1 MSEQYPIDFVVTWVD
16 GNDPVWQVEK
26 AKYSPNKNADNRNVR
41 FRDWDNMQYWFRAVE
56 KFAPWVNK
64 IHFVTYG
71 HLPKWLNT
79 ENPKLN
85 IAKHSDFIPQQY
97 LPTFSSQP
105 IELNLH
111 RIKGLAER
119 FVYFND
125 DMFLL
130 KPVKKELFFAGEGGL
145 PTDFAITSTISTTT
159 KEDMMPFIKLN
170 CVTILNSH
178 FDKKKQMKKH
188 FNKWINLA
196 YGWNALRNLI
206 FYGQHRFKGFA
217 NNHLAFSF
225 LKSEYEDIW
234 EKEYESLDDTS
245 SHKFRSKLDLDN
257 WLIRYWQLTRG
268 NFYPIGRHTK
278 GKVYEIYNGI
288 EQNQELFK
296 IIENQSMP
304 MICINDNDNV
314 DFEPMKERIKQ
325 AFDKILPEKSSFE
338 K

>member
-1 MSEQYPIDFVVTWVD
+1 MSKNYPIDFVVTWVD
-16 GNDPVWQVEK
+16 GNDPVWQAEK

-71 HLPKWLNT
+71 HLPKWLNID
-79 ENPKLN
+79 NPKLN
-85 IAKHSDFIPQQY
+85 IAKHSDFIPQKY

-111 RIKGLAER
+111 RINGLAER

-130 KPVKKELFFAGEGGL
+130 RPVKRELFFAGKDCL

-170 CVTILNSH
+170 CVTILNGH
-178 FDKKKQMKKH
+178 FDKKEQMKKH
-188 FNKWINLA
+188 FSKWVNLA

-217 NNHLAFSF
+217 
-225 LKSEYEDIW
+225 
-234 EKEYESLDDTS
+234 
-245 SHKFRSKLDLDN
+245 
-257 WLIRYWQLTRG
+257 
-268 NFYPIGRHTK
+268 
-278 GKVYEIYNGI
+278 
-288 EQNQELFK
+288 
-296 IIENQSMP
+296 II
-304 MICINDNDNV
+304 I
-314 DFEPMKERIKQ
+314 
-325 AFDKILPEKSSFE
+325 
-338 K
+338 

>member
-1 MSEQYPIDFVVTWVD
+1 MNSKYDIDFVVTWVD
-16 GNDPVWQVEK
+16 GNDPKWQAEK
-26 AKYSPNKNADNRNVR
+26 AKYDPSFNADNRKVR
-41 FRDWDNMQYWFRAVE
+41 YRDWDNMQFWFRAVE

-64 IHFVTYG
+64 VHFVTYG

-79 ENPKLN
+79 DNPKLN
-85 IAKHSDFIPQQY
+85 VAKHEDFIPKEY

-119 FVYFND
+119 FAYFND

-130 KPVKKELFFAGEGGL
+130 QPVAPEMFFAGKEGL

-159 KEDMMPFIKLN
+159 SGDMMPFIKLN
-170 CVTILNSH
+170 CMTILNDH
-178 FDKKKQMKKH
+178 FDKKEQMKKH
-188 FNKWINLA
+188 FYKWINPA
-196 YGWNALRNLI
+196 YKWNALRNLV

-217 NNHLAFSF
+217 NNHLVFSF

-234 EKEYESLDDTS
+234 EKAYDALNDTS

-257 WLIRYWQLTRG
+257 WLIRYWQLCRG
-268 NFYPIGRHTK
+268 KFYPVGRHSK
-278 GKVYEIYNGI
+278 GKVFEMYNGVA
-288 EQNQELFK
+288 QNQGLFNA
-296 IIENQSMP
+296 IENQTMP

-314 DFEPMKERIKQ
+314 DFEPMKLRLQE
-325 AFDKILPEKSSFE
+325 AFAKILPEKSSFE

>member
-1 MSEQYPIDFVVTWVD
+1 MSESYPIDFVVTWVD
-16 GNDPVWQVEK
+16 GNDPVWQAEK
-26 AKYSPNKNADNRNVR
+26 AKYSSSKNADNRNVR

-56 KFAPWVNK
+56 KFTPWVNK

-71 HLPKWLNT
+71 HLPKWLNIN
-79 ENPKLN
+79 NPKLN
-85 IAKHSDFIPQQY
+85 IAKHSDFIPQKY
-97 LPTFSSQP
+97 LPTFSSHS

-111 RIKGLAER
+111 RINGLAER

-125 DMFLL
+125 DMFLIR
-130 KPVKKELFFAGEGGL
+130 PVKRELFFAGKNCL
-145 PTDFAITSTISTTT
+145 PTDFAIASTLS
-159 KEDMMPFIKLN
+159 
-170 CVTILNSH
+170 VA
-178 FDKKKQMKKH
+178 DKKEQMKKY
-188 FNKWINLA
+188 FSKWINLE
-196 YGWNALRNLI
+196 YGWNSLRNLI
-206 FYGQHRFKGFA
+206 LSGEHHFKCFA

-234 EKEYESLDDTS
+234 KKEYESLDDTS
-245 SHKFRSKLDLDN
+245 LHRFRSKLDVND

-268 NFYPIGRHTK
+268 NFYPIGRHVK
-278 GKVYEIYNGI
+278 GKVYEIYNGV

-296 IIENQSMP
+296 IIENQAMP

-325 AFDKILPEKSSFE
+325 AFDRILPEKSSFE